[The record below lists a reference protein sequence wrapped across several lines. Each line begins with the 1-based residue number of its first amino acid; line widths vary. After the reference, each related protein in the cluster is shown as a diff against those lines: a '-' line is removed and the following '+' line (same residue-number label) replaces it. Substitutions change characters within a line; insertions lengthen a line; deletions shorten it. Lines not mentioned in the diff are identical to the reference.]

1 VGVEV
6 LQRPSGVQ
14 QSPFPEDAEAPVWQE
29 IHCPPASAVTK
40 TAAMSALRKLRRG
53 AFVHVLAIA
62 IAITRPNDEDAVL
75 Q

>member
-1 VGVEV
+1 M
-6 LQRPSGVQ
+6 QCPSGVQ
-14 QSPFPEDAEAPVWQE
+14 QSPFQEEVVAPAWQE

-53 AFVHVLAIA
+53 AFIHVLAIA